1 MVLTPPVLTGR
12 PAGAWQDEQVTNA
25 ASAGSPRRTAG
36 RCPAVTSL
44 AAGALLALTGCTAS
58 PTLTPEET
66 STVTG
71 PQVEATGGAE
81 APEQSEQSDQS
92 DQPEQSDQSD
102 QPEAAAP
109 VPTASEPPPEG
120 IDDEKIA
127 RAVESA
133 LEALAGSRDAVTS
146 DQVRAAIGAGFTDAD
161 AVAESIEVSID
172 RTPTGL
178 DVDAIQGAGLVDG
191 TCIFGEVREGT
202 VSVAVLPALAT
213 GLCFV
218 GDQR

>member
-1 MVLTPPVLTGR
+1 M
-12 PAGAWQDEQVTNA
+12 TNA
-25 ASAGSPRRTAG
+25 ASAGPPRRTAV

-44 AAGALLALTGCTAS
+44 VAGALLALTGCTAS
-58 PTLTPEET
+58 PTLTPQGT

-81 APEQSEQSDQS
+81 APEQPK
-92 DQPEQSDQSD
+92 QPEQSD

-133 LEALAGSRDAVTS
+133 LEALAGSRDTVTS
-146 DQVRAAIGAGFTDAD
+146 DQVRAAIGTGFTDAD
-161 AVAESIEVSID
+161 AVAESVEVSID

-178 DVDAIQGAGLVDG
+178 DVDAIQGAGLIDG